1 MSKLPLSQ
9 LSQVVASLSLNEQLP
24 VDKLAV
30 NIAAY
35 LLEEHRVGEL
45 DSLVR
50 EIQQDW
56 ADNGYVD
63 VIARVAR
70 PINNQLTID
79 LASPFKRLYPSAKQ
93 VRVTPV
99 IDHSVVGG
107 AVLEL
112 GQQRLDL
119 SIARRLNR
127 FKNAINEKGN

>member
-1 MSKLPLSQ
+1 MSKLPLNQ
-9 LSQVVASLSLNEQLP
+9 LSQVAADLSLSQQLS

-56 ADNGYVD
+56 ADSGYVD

-70 PINNQLTID
+70 PINDRLTND
-79 LASPFKRLYPSAKQ
+79 LATPFKRLYPSAKQ
-93 VRVTPV
+93 VKVTPV
-99 IDHSVVGG
+99 IDQSVVGG